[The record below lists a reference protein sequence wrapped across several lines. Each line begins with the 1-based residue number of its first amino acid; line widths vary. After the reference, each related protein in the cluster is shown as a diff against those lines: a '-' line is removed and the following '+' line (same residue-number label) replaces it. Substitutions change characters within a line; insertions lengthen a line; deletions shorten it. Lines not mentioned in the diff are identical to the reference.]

1 MLFSIGATNAG
12 EDIVDISWFSLKLF
26 TFNFE
31 ILVVAEFNFW
41 DDVSYSFIFKGFT
54 WNVFDN
60 VNIRNDER
68 DILGLF
74 ESLWDGATNS
84 DVGSSTGEV
93 VGINVFLCD
102 FGWNFAWTKA
112 LDLDFF
118 GKTENRLF
126 FSNLKILLI
135 KGDSDFDLGV
145 G

>member
-1 MLFSIGATNAG
+1 MLFSIGVANAR
-12 EDIVDISWFSLKLF
+12 EDIVDVSWFSFKF
-26 TFNFE
+26 FAFNFE

-41 DDVSYSFIFKGFT
+41 DDVSYSFIFEGFT

-68 DILGLF
+68 NILGLF

-84 DVGSSTGEV
+84 DVGSGTGEV
-93 VGINVFLCD
+93 VGINVFLCN

-112 LDLDFF
+112 LNLDFF
-118 GKTENRLF
+118 GKTENCLF
-126 FSNLKILLI
+126 FSNLKILLV

>member
-1 MLFSIGATNAG
+1 MLFSIGIANAG
-12 EDIVDISWFSLKLF
+12 EDIIDIGLVSLKLF

-54 WNVFDN
+54 WHVFDN

-84 DVGSSTGEV
+84 DVGSSTGEIV
-93 VGINVFLCD
+93 WINVFLCN

-135 KGDSDFDLGV
+135 KGDSNFDLGV